1 MKLYTI
7 GRYAPLYYRV
17 SDFHSRDCFVCRTR
31 FSRKHPRYP
40 CKKKPSSAEERFSL
54 KRRPRLPDPE
64 KSDEIV
70 FDAKK

>member
-1 MKLYTI
+1 MI
-7 GRYAPLYYRV
+7 V
-17 SDFHSRDCFVCRTR
+17 SCVARGSLASIPDTLA
-31 FSRKHPRYP
+31 
-40 CKKKPSSAEERFSL
+40 KKPSSAEERFSL